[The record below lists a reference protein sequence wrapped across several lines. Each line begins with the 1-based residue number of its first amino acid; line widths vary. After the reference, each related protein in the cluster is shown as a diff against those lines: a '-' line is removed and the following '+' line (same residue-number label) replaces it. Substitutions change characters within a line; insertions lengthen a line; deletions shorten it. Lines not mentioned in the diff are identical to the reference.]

1 MMVEILML
9 ISKILTIRIFLLN
22 VVTISYC
29 LARVLCE

>member
-1 MMVEILML
+1 MMVKILML

-29 LARVLCE
+29 LARVL

>member
-1 MMVEILML
+1 MVEILML

-29 LARVLCE
+29 LARVL

>member
-1 MMVEILML
+1 MVVEILML

-29 LARVLCE
+29 LARIL

>member
-29 LARVLCE
+29 LARVL

>member
-1 MMVEILML
+1 MVKILML

-29 LARVLCE
+29 LARVL

>member
-1 MMVEILML
+1 MAEMLML

-29 LARVLCE
+29 LARVL

>member
-22 VVTISYC
+22 VVTNSYC
-29 LARVLCE
+29 LARVL